1 MQTSDNCSFLG
12 LQMVADFFGCYE
24 DCAATLWFA
33 YLKNV
38 FRKHLKRPY
47 VADIIIEFNS
57 NITTIYDVP

>member
-1 MQTSDNCSFLG
+1 
-12 LQMVADFFGCYE
+12 MVADFFGCYE

-47 VADIIIEFNS
+47 VADIIIEFNN